1 VFIEV
6 NKTVYIA
13 IKNQY
18 GVIYKGK
25 LKNLA
30 GGVLIRI
37 TEKLYLTKTTNFMKN
52 DMDWEVAIGDLRS
65 DDREK
70 IRAFDLELK
79 GEDYV
84 LNANK
89 IDEDYTK
96 SDF

>member
-1 VFIEV
+1 
-6 NKTVYIA
+6 
-13 IKNQY
+13 
-18 GVIYKGK
+18 
-25 LKNLA
+25 
-30 GGVLIRI
+30 
-37 TEKLYLTKTTNFMKN
+37 MKN